1 MNLNIKKLG
10 QIAGKNHRLI
20 IGLMSGTSLDG
31 LDIALCRITGFGKL
45 TKVQLLAFETL
56 SYPDDF
62 KNQVKKICFV
72 KDVDLEQ
79 ICLINKALGVLH
91 AKYINDF
98 IAKNGFKNH
107 EIDLIASHGQTIYHS
122 PAKLR
127 NVDGYGNATLQIGD
141 ADHIAVHTG
150 IITISDFRQKNIAQG
165 EEGAPL
171 ALYGDYLL
179 FKSEEEN
186 RVLLNIGGIANFT
199 ILKPNT
205 DFENILCSD
214 TGPGNTMMDQY
225 IQQNFK
231 PLSFDRNAEI
241 AKKGNLNK
249 FLLDK
254 LLHHNFFLQ
263 EFPKTTGPELFNLIY
278 LENALK
284 AIKKEVS
291 KEDVLATLNKFTAEA
306 IAIGIRNFILLD
318 EKATIY
324 ISGGGAH
331 NPLLIVNL
339 RLLLPNISIKNTQ
352 NLGINPDAKEA
363 ILFALLANE
372 TIAGDTKFFSK
383 KTLNMG
389 KISLPN

>member
-1 MNLNIKKLG
+1 
-10 QIAGKNHRLI
+10 
-20 IGLMSGTSLDG
+20 
-31 LDIALCRITGFGKL
+31 
-45 TKVQLLAFETL
+45 
-56 SYPDDF
+56 
-62 KNQVKKICFV
+62 
-72 KDVDLEQ
+72 
-79 ICLINKALGVLH
+79 
-91 AKYINDF
+91 
-98 IAKNGFKNH
+98 
-107 EIDLIASHGQTIYHS
+107 
-122 PAKLR
+122 
-127 NVDGYGNATLQIGD
+127 
-141 ADHIAVHTG
+141 
-150 IITISDFRQKNIAQG
+150 
-165 EEGAPL
+165 
-171 ALYGDYLL
+171 L

-231 PLSFDRNAEI
+231 PLSFDKNAEI
-241 AKKGNLNK
+241 AKKGTINNI
-249 FLLDK
+249 LLDK

-339 RLLLPNISIKNTQ
+339 RILLPNIIIKNTQ